1 MDIHVGDVL
10 KMKKNHPCGSS
21 EWTVLRVGMDFKLRC
36 LGCGHEVILPRSMAD
51 KNIRKVFRDGVPVD
65 VSKK

>member
-10 KMKKNHPCGSS
+10 KMKKKA
-21 EWTVLRVGMDFKLRC
+21 E
-36 LGCGHEVILPRSMAD
+36 